1 MSVADH
7 AARFRPQLAFDLT
20 AGPPPPPPPAAAVL
34 ETPSRD
40 ALAAAAR
47 ENEFVRA
54 FIADRVPTWSEA
66 RVERD
71 PPCFLVYEHGEVV
84 GSVAELPGMIRHAE
98 KRRGMGRML
107 GIRALRP
114 DEEVLPYNIG
124 LRRSPTHPRR
134 YRYEQRMALKSL
146 LKRGDRRAVTEAMRR
161 TRRDFVAWV
170 DREQGLATR
179 VADRTGL
186 SPKAFW
192 RTVRGRGRQ
201 DGACPR

>member
-7 AARFRPQLAFDLT
+7 AARFRAQLAFDLS
-20 AGPPPPPPPAAAVL
+20 APPPRSPPPAAADL
-34 ETPSRD
+34 ETPTRD
-40 ALAAAAR
+40 ALVAAAR
-47 ENEFVRA
+47 ENEVVRA

-71 PPCFLVYEHGEVV
+71 PPCVLVYEHGEVV
-84 GSVAELPGMIRHAE
+84 GSVAAVPGMIRHAE

-114 DEEVLPYNIG
+114 DDEVLPYNIG

-134 YRYEQRMALKSL
+134 YRYEQRMALKGL
-146 LKRGDRRAVTEAMRR
+146 LQRGDRRAVTEAMRR

-179 VADRTGL
+179 VADATGL
-186 SPKAFW
+186 SPKSFW
-192 RTVRGRGRQ
+192 RTVRGRERQ
-201 DGACPR
+201 DSPCLP

>member
-20 AGPPPPPPPAAAVL
+20 ACPPPPPPPAAAVL
-34 ETPSRD
+34 ETPSKD
-40 ALAAAAR
+40 ALVAAAR

-54 FIADRVPTWSEA
+54 FIADHVPTWSEA

-84 GSVAELPGMIRHAE
+84 GSVAELPGMIRYAE

-146 LKRGDRRAVTEAMRR
+146 LRRGDRRAVTEAMRR

-179 VADRTGL
+179 VGDATGL
-186 SPKAFW
+186 SPTSFW

>member
-7 AARFRPQLAFDLT
+7 AARFRPQLAFDLP

-34 ETPSRD
+34 ETPSKD
-40 ALAAAAR
+40 ALVAAAR
-47 ENEFVRA
+47 ENECVRA
-54 FIADRVPTWSEA
+54 FIADRVPTWSDA

-84 GSVAELPGMIRHAE
+84 GSLAELPGMIRHAE

-146 LKRGDRRAVTEAMRR
+146 LQRGDRRAVTEAMRR

-179 VADRTGL
+179 VADATGL
-186 SPKAFW
+186 SPKSFW